1 MTSVRRGDASQIASL
16 CQGPTDSKLFP
27 VGVTRSLSWLQR
39 RAFDSPGRAGCG
51 LGSLKE
57 QTRAG
62 SASVCWRS
70 TVDLCQF
77 SVSRYRS
84 RTRPAVELADFP
96 PSAATQQNTANDFKG
111 KLEMKND
118 SSLIYV
124 FIFRISFQFIHLFY
138 FLILVHTA

>member
-1 MTSVRRGDASQIASL
+1 M
-16 CQGPTDSKLFP
+16 
-27 VGVTRSLSWLQR
+27 
-39 RAFDSPGRAGCG
+39 
-51 LGSLKE
+51 
-57 QTRAG
+57 
-62 SASVCWRS
+62 CWRS

-111 KLEMKND
+111 KLEVKND
-118 SSLIYV
+118 SSLIYI

-138 FLILVHTA
+138 FLILVHFSSLTRQAFSLCVCFFFFRSLSEKKINNKQKKGVHTGFDLSPVGGAEGVRNVSFMSVSLW